1 MPALGVGKGLPTYCF
16 RIPSMKI
23 DPPFGYSEIVVLQKN
38 HRVALPAPGAAPEF
52 CRGLNALP
60 LSFTEF
66 SRASRDYPIVFV
78 SQDGKA
84 FGAAVALGF
93 EPGQNLFLPQDG
105 AWDATVYVPAYV
117 RRHPFCMTRINVGN
131 VPRNERVVCV
141 EESALDEARGE
152 ALFDESGAPTARWRE
167 IEKLLH
173 EYEADLVRTE
183 EMCGILRDYGL
194 LEPFSLEA
202 ALAGGRK
209 WQLGGMYRVNEK
221 KLEFLKAEECR
232 TLIKKGIMG
241 KIYTHLW
248 SLENFGRLLDRIP
261 AADAV
266 LPQPEH
272 AAG

>member
-1 MPALGVGKGLPTYCF
+1 
-16 RIPSMKI
+16 MKI
-23 DPPFGYSEIVVLQKN
+23 SPPFGYSEIVVLQKN
-38 HRVALPAPGAAPEF
+38 HRVVLPAPGAVPAF

-66 SRASRDYPIVFV
+66 SRASRDYPIVFA
-78 SQDGKA
+78 SHDGKA
-84 FGAAVALGF
+84 FGAAVVLGF
-93 EPGQNLFLPQDG
+93 TPKQNLFLRQDS
-105 AWDATVYVPAYV
+105 AWDGTVYLPAYA
-117 RRHPFCMTRINVGN
+117 RRYPFCMTRINVGN

-141 EESALDEARGE
+141 EEGALDEARGE

-202 ALAGGRK
+202 ALADGPK

-241 KIYTHLW
+241 KIYTHLL

-261 AADAV
+261 AVDAA
-266 LPQPEH
+266 LPHPEH
-272 AAG
+272 AA

>member
-1 MPALGVGKGLPTYCF
+1 MPALGVGKGLPTYCLQ
-16 RIPSMKI
+16 ISNMKI
-23 DPPFGYSEIVVLQKN
+23 APPFGYSEVVVLQKK
-38 HRVALPAPGAAPEF
+38 HRVALPAPGQVPAF

-66 SRASRDYPIVFV
+66 SRASRDYPIVFA
-78 SQDGKA
+78 SHDGKT

-93 EPGQNLFLPQDG
+93 EPGQNLFLRQDG
-105 AWDATVYVPAYV
+105 AWDGTVYVPAYA
-117 RRHPFCMTRINVGN
+117 RRYPFCMTRINVDN
-131 VPRNERVVCV
+131 APRNERVVCV
-141 EESALDEARGE
+141 EEGALDEARGE
-152 ALFDESGAPTARWRE
+152 ALFDESGAPSERWRG

-202 ALAGGRK
+202 ALASGPK

-221 KLEFLKAEECR
+221 KLEFLNAEECR

-241 KIYTHLW
+241 KIYTHLL

-261 AADAV
+261 VADAATQ
-266 LPQPEH
+266 PQH
-272 AAG
+272 A

>member
-1 MPALGVGKGLPTYCF
+1 
-16 RIPSMKI
+16 MKI
-23 DPPFGYSEIVVLQKN
+23 TPPFGYSEIVVFQKN
-38 HRVALPAPGAAPEF
+38 HRVALSAQGEAPAF

-60 LSFTEF
+60 ISFTEL

-93 EPGQNLFLPQDG
+93 EPGQNLFLRQDG
-105 AWDATVYVPAYV
+105 AWDGTVYMPAYA
-117 RRHPFCMTRINVGN
+117 RRHPFCMTRINVDK
-131 VPRNERVVCV
+131 VPRQERVVCV
-141 EESALDEARGE
+141 EQSALDEAGE
-152 ALFDESGAPTARWRE
+152 ALFDESGAPSERWRE

-202 ALAGGRK
+202 ALASGQK

-232 TLIKKGIMG
+232 TLIKKGVMG
-241 KIYTHLW
+241 KIYTHLL

-261 AADAV
+261 AADAAP
-266 LPQPEH
+266 PQPQH